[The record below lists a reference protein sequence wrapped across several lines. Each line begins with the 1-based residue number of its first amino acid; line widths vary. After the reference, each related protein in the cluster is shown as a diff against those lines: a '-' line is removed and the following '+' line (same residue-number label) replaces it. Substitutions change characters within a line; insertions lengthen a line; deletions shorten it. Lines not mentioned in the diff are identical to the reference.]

1 MNSYPDLSWT
11 QFLQCCTGDP
21 RLQFEEMCRRLF
33 IAEYLHGKE
42 LLQAETSHPGIE
54 VDPVLEPIHED
65 GSPRKRIS
73 FQSKFF
79 DNSVS
84 YLQCYH
90 ENLKGLVYTENGAYY
105 KL

>member
-42 LLQAETSHPGIE
+42 LPQAETSHPGIE
-54 VDPVLEPIHED
+54 VDPVLADSGGQVLLTGYSDPYCA
-65 GSPRKRIS
+65 
-73 FQSKFF
+73 F
-79 DNSVS
+79 DR
-84 YLQCYH
+84 
-90 ENLKGLVYTENGAYY
+90 G
-105 KL
+105 